1 MRLLTNISIATLATS
16 ISALLLVLMMIVTEP
31 WESEESVQKRENTQE
46 LTETMVRY
54 AIKNHASDLI
64 KSAGVTE
71 DSPSEEWRL
80 LPGYGWFWIRQTSE
94 TEQKLTRYP
103 LAHPASELLTYNYIK
118 QDDIWLVTSDF
129 MGLEREIKT
138 WMIDDNTGKVTYGR
152 PDD

>member
-1 MRLLTNISIATLATS
+1 MRLLTAISIATLSVS
-16 ISALLLVLMMIVTEP
+16 ISALLFILMLFVTEP
-31 WESEESVQKRENTQE
+31 WESAEPRATEEHTQE

-71 DSPSEEWRL
+71 DSPSEEWRT
-80 LPGYGWFWIRQTSE
+80 LPGYGWFWIRQSSD

-103 LAHPASELLTYNYIK
+103 LAHPASELLTYNYNK
-118 QDDIWLVTSDF
+118 QDDTWLVTSDF

-138 WMIDDNTGKVTYGR
+138 WAIADNTGEVTYGR
-152 PDD
+152 PGD

>member
-152 PDD
+152 PGD

>member
-16 ISALLLVLMMIVTEP
+16 ISALLLVLMMIVSEP

-64 KSAGVTE
+64 KSAGITE
-71 DSPSEEWRL
+71 ESPSEEWRL

-152 PDD
+152 PSD

>member
-16 ISALLLVLMMIVTEP
+16 ISALLLVLMMIVSEP
-31 WESEESVQKRENTQE
+31 WESEESVQNRENTQE

-71 DSPSEEWRL
+71 ESPSEEWRL

-103 LAHPASELLTYNYIK
+103 LAHPASEFLTYNYIK

-152 PDD
+152 PSD

>member
-1 MRLLTNISIATLATS
+1 MRQS
-16 ISALLLVLMMIVTEP
+16 
-31 WESEESVQKRENTQE
+31 
-46 LTETMVRY
+46 
-54 AIKNHASDLI
+54 
-64 KSAGVTE
+64 
-71 DSPSEEWRL
+71 
-80 LPGYGWFWIRQTSE
+80 SE

>member
-16 ISALLLVLMMIVTEP
+16 ISALLLVLMMIVSEP

-152 PDD
+152 PSD

>member
-71 DSPSEEWRL
+71 ESPSEEWRT
-80 LPGYGWFWIRQTSE
+80 LPGYGWFWIRQSSD

-103 LAHPASELLTYNYIK
+103 LAHPASELLTYNYNN
-118 QDDIWLVTSDF
+118 QDDTWLVTSDF

-152 PDD
+152 PSD

>member
-31 WESEESVQKRENTQE
+31 WESEESVQNRENTQE

-152 PDD
+152 PGD

>member
-71 DSPSEEWRL
+71 ESPSEEWRL

-152 PDD
+152 PGD

>member
-31 WESEESVQKRENTQE
+31 WESEESVQNRENTQE

-71 DSPSEEWRL
+71 ESPSEEWRL

-103 LAHPASELLTYNYIK
+103 IAHPASELLTYNYIK

>member
-31 WESEESVQKRENTQE
+31 WESEESVYERENPQE
-46 LTETMVRY
+46 LTATMVRY

>member
-16 ISALLLVLMMIVTEP
+16 ISALLLVLIMIVTEP
-31 WESEESVQKRENTQE
+31 WESEESVHERENTQE

-152 PDD
+152 PGD

>member
-31 WESEESVQKRENTQE
+31 WESEESVHERENTQE

-103 LAHPASELLTYNYIK
+103 LAHPAS
-118 QDDIWLVTSDF
+118 
-129 MGLEREIKT
+129 
-138 WMIDDNTGKVTYGR
+138 
-152 PDD
+152 

>member
-31 WESEESVQKRENTQE
+31 WESEESVQNRENTQE

-71 DSPSEEWRL
+71 ESPSEEWRL

-129 MGLEREIKT
+129 MGLEGEIKT

-152 PDD
+152 PGD

>member
-31 WESEESVQKRENTQE
+31 WESEESVQNRENTQE

-71 DSPSEEWRL
+71 ESPSEEWRL

-152 PDD
+152 PGD